1 MCEERGSRQPIVWE
15 TKYFFT
21 EVSINIKQ
29 KAKTFLY
36 KTKVEKLIA
45 FGPLLA
51 VHASILL
58 MNADWSGTDLRLIT
72 TRDPSYGI

>member
-21 EVSINIKQ
+21 EASINIKQ

-36 KTKVEKLIA
+36 KTKVQKKLVSKTIT
-45 FGPLLA
+45 
-51 VHASILL
+51 
-58 MNADWSGTDLRLIT
+58 GTM
-72 TRDPSYGI
+72 DPRYVINP